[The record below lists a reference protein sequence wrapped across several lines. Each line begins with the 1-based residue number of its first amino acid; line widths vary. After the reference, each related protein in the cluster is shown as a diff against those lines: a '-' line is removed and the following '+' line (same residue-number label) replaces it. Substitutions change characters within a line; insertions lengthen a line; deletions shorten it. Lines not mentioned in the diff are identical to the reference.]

1 MGNKD
6 ISITE
11 EQLAAVVASAVTAAL
26 AAQNQQTR
34 PQAFVEASPNEQF
47 EAMMR
52 GRRGL
57 DEPKLPV
64 VEVPNCKSHVT
75 GATFTARIT
84 RGIVTEIAE
93 YKHPAGT
100 DLHIDQGGL
109 VTNGLEIKDTHGQ
122 LHPHYKQ
129 WLWENFWQLDIR
141 THVGRAL
148 PKYVQPEPEAV
159 PAEATL

>member
-1 MGNKD
+1 MAKD
-6 ISITE
+6 ISMTD
-11 EQLAAVVASAVTAAL
+11 EQLASVVASAVTAAL
-26 AAQNQQTR
+26 AAAQAQAQAR
-34 PQAFVEASPNEQF
+34 PQAFIEATPNEQF

-57 DEPKLPV
+57 DEPRIP
-64 VEVPNCKSHVT
+64 VEVVPDCKSHQT
-75 GATFTARIT
+75 GATFTAEIT
-84 RGIVTEIAE
+84 RGIVTGIVD
-93 YKHPAGT
+93 YKHPSGI

-122 LHPHYKQ
+122 LHPQYKQ

-148 PKYVQPEPEAV
+148 PGFVRPEVVA
-159 PAEATL
+159 AEVAL